1 MARACSAADSQ
12 AADGVLAEK
21 RFGSGDSVDATE
33 NFGVLSANS
42 GTSERRA
49 GGEIRANGRG
59 ASVDGMGFTSAL
71 GGAGVSMGAA
81 FNWAWGADTPAAG
94 EYFPFH
100 EARKKRLTRPS
111 ACTDWRALCEF
122 NWANFVHAS
131 EKVRFNVAACLRI
144 HG

>member
-59 ASVDGMGFTSAL
+59 ASVEGMGFTSAL
-71 GGAGVSMGAA
+71 GDARVSAGTELNWGRGAGTLAV
-81 FNWAWGADTPAAG
+81 G

-100 EARKKRLTRPS
+100 EARKNRLTR
-111 ACTDWRALCEF
+111 ATDCTDRRALCEF
-122 NWANFVHAS
+122 N
-131 EKVRFNVAACLRI
+131 
-144 HG
+144 